1 MTEQALT
8 SQSCDVVII
17 GGGPAG
23 STAAALLSQ
32 KGYRVVVMEKEKF
45 PRFHI
50 GESLLPTN
58 NAIFEQLGVME
69 QVAKAGI
76 VKNAAEFDSMYHG
89 RRQQFYFT
97 GAMGRKYDYGF
108 EINRADLDK
117 ILLDNCRAK
126 GAEVHE
132 ETRVTQVDFNDPEA
146 VVVTAHHPHGE
157 QQWRARFLI
166 DASGRDTF
174 LANRFKCKQPH
185 PKHASAAVFGHLT
198 GVERLSG
205 GDEGNISLF
214 WFDHGWFWLIPL
226 PNGITSV
233 GMVCWPYY
241 LKMRKGDLDTF
252 FHETVASC
260 PPLATRMKNAV
271 LTRPVTATGNYS
283 YLSSRMTGD
292 RYLMLGDAFAFVDPV
307 FSSGVLLAMKG
318 ATFGADAVDGCLRQ
332 PAQAQRHLRQFEKSV
347 VKGLKGFTWL
357 IYRMTT
363 PVMRDLLMNPR
374 NEHGV
379 ESAVLATLA
388 GDVYDNPKARATM
401 RLFKMIYYIRSLAT
415 LPDSIRA
422 YFRHQEQIRP
432 ETVEERVG

>member
-89 RRQQFYFT
+89 RKQQFYFT

-108 EINRADLDK
+108 EINRADLDT

-132 ETRVTQVDFNDPEA
+132 ETRVTQVDFSDPET
-146 VVVTAHHPHGE
+146 VVVTARHSQGE

-185 PKHASAAVFGHLT
+185 PKHASAAIYGHLT
-198 GVERLSG
+198 GVERLQGS
-205 GDEGNISLF
+205 DEGNISLF

-226 PNGITSV
+226 PNGITSI

-260 PPLATRMKNAV
+260 PPLAARMKNAT

-415 LPDSIRA
+415 LPNSIRA

-432 ETVEERVG
+432 ETVEEHAG

>member
-1 MTEQALT
+1 MTEMSHAP
-8 SQSCDVVII
+8 QSCDVLII

-23 STAAALLSQ
+23 STAATLLAE
-32 KGYRVVVMEKEKF
+32 KGYRVAVMEKDKY

-58 NAIFEQLGVME
+58 NAIFEQLGVLE
-69 QVAKAGI
+69 QVERAGI
-76 VKNAAEFDSMYHG
+76 MKHAAEVDSMYHNKK
-89 RRQQFYFT
+89 QSFYFS
-97 GAMGRKYDYGF
+97 GAMGRKYSYGF

-117 ILLDNCRAK
+117 ILLDNSRAK

-132 ETRVTQVDFNDPEA
+132 ETRVTQVDFSDPET
-146 VVVTAHHPHGE
+146 VVVTAHHPEGE
-157 QQWRARFLI
+157 KQWRARFLI

-185 PKHASAAVFGHLT
+185 PKHASAAIYGHLK
-198 GVERLSG
+198 GVERLPG
-205 GDEGNISLF
+205 KDEGNISLV

-241 LKMRKGDLDTF
+241 LKTRKGDLDSF
-252 FHETVASC
+252 FLETVATC
-260 PPLATRMKNAV
+260 PPLSARMKNAT

-283 YLSSRMTGD
+283 YLSSHMTGD

-318 ATFGADAVDGCLRQ
+318 ATYGAEAVDACLRN
-332 PAQAQRHLRQFEKSV
+332 PAQMKRHLSQFEKSV
-347 VKGLKGFTWL
+347 LKGLKGFTWL

-363 PVMRDLLMNPR
+363 PVMRNLLMNPR
-374 NEHGV
+374 ANWDIEA
-379 ESAVLATLA
+379 AVLATLA
-388 GDVYDNPKARATM
+388 GDVYDNPRARSRM
-401 RLFKMIYYIRSLAT
+401 RLFKLVYYISSFFSLGT
-415 LPDSIRA
+415 SIGA
-422 YFRHQEQIRP
+422 YFNHQRQIQP
-432 ETVEERVG
+432 EPVEESGM

>member
-1 MTEQALT
+1 MTEQALAP
-8 SQSCDVVII
+8 QSCDVLII

-23 STAAALLSQ
+23 STAATQLAEM
-32 KGYRVVVMEKEKF
+32 GYRVVVMEKEKY

-58 NAIFEQLGVME
+58 NAIFEQLGVLE
-69 QVAKAGI
+69 QVAQAGI
-76 VKNAAEFDSMYHG
+76 RKNAAEFDSMYHG
-89 RRQQFYFT
+89 RKQSFYFS
-97 GAMGRKYDYGF
+97 GAMGRKYSYGF

-117 ILLDNCRAK
+117 ILLDNSRAK
-126 GAEVHE
+126 GAEVYE
-132 ETRVTQVDFNDPEA
+132 ETRVNQVDFSDPKS
-146 VVVTAHHPHGE
+146 VVVTARHPEGE
-157 QQWRARFLI
+157 RQWHARFLI

-185 PKHASAAVFGHLT
+185 PKHASAAIYGHLK
-198 GVERLSG
+198 GVERLPG

-241 LKMRKGDLDTF
+241 LKMRKGDLDSF
-252 FHETVASC
+252 FLETVATC
-260 PPLATRMKNAV
+260 PPLAARMKNAT

-318 ATFGADAVDGCLRQ
+318 AIYGAEAVDACLRN
-332 PAQAQRHLRQFEKSV
+332 PAQMSRYLRQFEKSV
-347 VKGLKGFTWL
+347 LKGLKGFTWL

-363 PVMRDLLMNPR
+363 PVMRNLLMNPR
-374 NEHGV
+374 KNLDLEA
-379 ESAVLATLA
+379 AVLATLA
-388 GDVYDNPKARATM
+388 GDVYDNSKARSRM
-401 RLFKMIYYIRSLAT
+401 RLFKLVYYISSLT
-415 LPDSIRA
+415 SLTESIRA
-422 YFRHQEQIRP
+422 YFRHQQQIQP
-432 ETVEERVG
+432 APAEESTM